1 MRQVLRAE
9 NKSRI
14 ILKKSFSILK
24 LITRMKLLLLFYYY
38 QYFCISYCN
47 TISNTYCIPFTVSI
61 SREENKANHGGT
73 FKESTKKT
81 C

>member
-24 LITRMKLLLLFYYY
+24 LITRMKLLLLFYVLI
-38 QYFCISYCN
+38 FI
-47 TISNTYCIPFTVSI
+47 IIPFTVSI